1 MEVFRIV
8 KAEFS
13 GHLPTS
19 GRANRWNR
27 KGQHVLYTSSSRA
40 LATLEQ
46 LVNLGSVRPDTDW
59 RVMVLSLPDDEAFY
73 HRIHRRDLPVEWRRL
88 SAMADCQRLG
98 GDWADRQ
105 TSLILQVPSAIVPME
120 YNVVINADHPEFD
133 HQVRLVRS
141 EPYFWDE
148 RWTDQQPPHQ

>member
-13 GHLPTS
+13 HSLTTS

-27 KGQHVLYTSSSRA
+27 KGQNVLYASTSRA

-46 LVNLGSVRPDTDW
+46 LVHLGSVRPDTDW
-59 RVMVLSLPDDEAFY
+59 RVMVISLPDQEAFHHSIY
-73 HRIHRRDLPVEWRRL
+73 MRDLPQDWRQL
-88 SAMADCQRLG
+88 SSYTHCQRLG
-98 GDWADRQ
+98 ADWADRR
-105 TSLILQVPSAIVPME
+105 TSLILHLPSAVVPME
-120 YNVVINADHPEFD
+120 RNVAINADHPDFLE
-133 HQVRLVRS
+133 QVKLVRT

-148 RWTDQQPPHQ
+148 RWT